1 VCRLSARPPLQA
13 APEAWLFP
21 QTLWAYVLNGEKP
34 KVMARF
40 LRYPLA
46 VLEGGVLQD
55 LCHRSGHQQSTGA
68 GLYLEPGNSQP

>member
-1 VCRLSARPPLQA
+1 MKTASQPTSAG
-13 APEAWLFP
+13 APAAWLFP

-46 VLEGGVLQD
+46 VLEGVLQD
-55 LCHRSGHQQSTGA
+55 LVTDLDISSRPEA